1 MSDEGDVF
9 YECVICSGGCKRSR
23 NGDNGTRCKHD
34 SCKKELTRRNTELRA
49 ARLEPTGDAPMV
61 DSDPTS
67 CFRIKEVLGVSM
79 CLKLSKTEKRL
90 GYEYGD
96 EDYCYQVRG
105 KYGGSKDEDPD
116 DMVSDTR
123 WVQLKELVHNM
134 GESELSEL
142 DRWAGKLQKAAKAA
156 RLALRQRQESTE
168 GERVRAP
175 VGVRGGQ

>member
-1 MSDEGDVF
+1 MECLECLGANGRGRRSDGSA
-9 YECVICSGGCKRSR
+9 ICLDDGCKKKYAKR
-23 NGDNGTRCKHD
+23 NAEKR
-34 SCKKELTRRNTELRA
+34 
-49 ARLEPTGDAPMV
+49 ARLEPAGDAAVV

-90 GYEYGD
+90 GYEYGA
-96 EDYCYQVRG
+96 EDFCYQVRG
-105 KYGGSKDEDPD
+105 KYGGSKHEDPD

-156 RLALRQRQESTE
+156 RLALRQRQESDE
-168 GERVRAP
+168 
-175 VGVRGGQ
+175 

>member
-1 MSDEGDVF
+1 MSDEGEEVF
-9 YECVICSGGCKRSR
+9 YECVICSGAHKRSR

-49 ARLEPTGDAPMV
+49 ARLAPAGDAPVV

-90 GYEYGD
+90 GYDYGD
-96 EDYCYQVRG
+96 EDICYQVRG
-105 KYGGSKDEDPD
+105 KYGGSKHEDPD

-123 WVQLKELVHNM
+123 WVQLKELVLNM

-142 DRWAGKLQKAAKAA
+142 DRWAGQLQKAARAA
-156 RLALRQRQESTE
+156 RKTLRQCQES
-168 GERVRAP
+168 GE
-175 VGVRGGQ
+175 

>member
-9 YECVICSGGCKRSR
+9 YECVICSGGNKRSR

-156 RLALRQRQESTE
+156 RLALRQLQES
-168 GERVRAP
+168 GE
-175 VGVRGGQ
+175 

>member
-1 MSDEGDVF
+1 MSASSALVHA
-9 YECVICSGGCKRSR
+9 SGAATATMALAASTKAARRSSH
-23 NGDNGTRCKHD
+23 GA
-34 SCKKELTRRNTELRA
+34 RRNTELRA

-79 CLKLSKTEKRL
+79 CLKLSKTEKRI

-156 RLALRQRQESTE
+156 RLALRQRQESDE
-168 GERVRAP
+168 
-175 VGVRGGQ
+175 

>member
-1 MSDEGDVF
+1 MLPDQTGA
-9 YECVICSGGCKRSR
+9 
-23 NGDNGTRCKHD
+23 
-34 SCKKELTRRNTELRA
+34 RRQHV
-49 ARLEPTGDAPMV
+49 LEAEQDGEAD
-61 DSDPTS
+61 
-67 CFRIKEVLGVSM
+67 R
-79 CLKLSKTEKRL
+79 
-90 GYEYGD
+90 YEYGD

-156 RLALRQRQESTE
+156 RLALRQLQES
-168 GERVRAP
+168 GE
-175 VGVRGGQ
+175 

>member
-1 MSDEGDVF
+1 
-9 YECVICSGGCKRSR
+9 
-23 NGDNGTRCKHD
+23 
-34 SCKKELTRRNTELRA
+34 
-49 ARLEPTGDAPMV
+49 MV

-90 GYEYGD
+90 GYDYGD

-156 RLALRQRQESTE
+156 RLALRQLQES
-168 GERVRAP
+168 GE
-175 VGVRGGQ
+175 